1 MVQLKHIFLIGLFGL
16 TLNTPTLADSSAP
29 VQPAWMTEAVIRDLI
44 ALELTA
50 SQRALLQAELGNTL
64 RAIQADVHKIT
75 KRGGFGL
82 EKKIKRANKSHW
94 RAFEEMM
101 RPTLSKQQ
109 EPIFGRYLQ
118 NQIQAVTIN
127 LSGDEPL
134 HSIRSN

>member
-1 MVQLKHIFLIGLFGL
+1 MVHLHQIFLAGLLGL
-16 TLNTPTLADSSAP
+16 MLSAPTLAAQSAP
-29 VQPAWMTEAVIRDLI
+29 VQPAWMTDAVIRDLV

-82 EKKIKRANKSHW
+82 EKKIKRANKFHW
-94 RAFEEMM
+94 RAFDAAM
-101 RPTLSKQQ
+101 RPTLSEQQ
-109 EPIFGRYLQ
+109 EPLFERYLRS
-118 NQIQAVTIN
+118 QIQAVAIN
-127 LSGDEPL
+127 LAGKEPL

>member
-1 MVQLKHIFLIGLFGL
+1 MVQLKQIFLIGLFGL
-16 TLNTPTLADSSAP
+16 TLSAPTLADSSAP
-29 VQPAWMTEAVIRDLI
+29 VQPAWMTEAVVRDLV
-44 ALELTA
+44 ALKLTA
-50 SQRALLQAELGNTL
+50 AQRSLLQEGLGNTL

-82 EKKIKRANKSHW
+82 EKKIKRANKFHW

-101 RPTLSKQQ
+101 RPTLSKAQ
-109 EPIFGRYLQ
+109 EPIFERYLQ

>member
-1 MVQLKHIFLIGLFGL
+1 MVHLHQIFLAGLLGL
-16 TLNTPTLADSSAP
+16 MLSAPTLAAQSAP
-29 VQPAWMTEAVIRDLI
+29 VQPAWMTEAVIRDLV

-50 SQRALLQAELGNTL
+50 SQRALLQEGLGNTL

-82 EKKIKRANKSHW
+82 EKKIRRANKFHW

-101 RPTLSKQQ
+101 RPTLSKAQ
-109 EPIFGRYLQ
+109 EPIFERYLQ
-118 NQIQAVTIN
+118 NQIQAVTID

>member
-1 MVQLKHIFLIGLFGL
+1 MVQLKQIFLIGLFGL
-16 TLNTPTLADSSAP
+16 TLSAPTLADSSAP
-29 VQPAWMTEAVIRDLI
+29 VQPAWMTEAVVRDLV
-44 ALELTA
+44 ALDLTA
-50 SQRALLQAELGNTL
+50 SQRALLQERLGNTL
-64 RAIQADVHKIT
+64 RAIQADVHKIS

-82 EKKIKRANKSHW
+82 ERKIKRANKFHW

-101 RPTLSKQQ
+101 RPTLSKAQ
-109 EPIFGRYLQ
+109 EPIFERYLQ